1 MKSQI
6 EVLKVT
12 RHLICKSIKKLSL
25 EQLHIIPNGFNNN
38 IAWNV
43 AHLMVTQQLLH
54 YKLSGLDCLVPDEL
68 IDGYRKGTKPMEKF
82 TQEQWNEILELFL
95 GLPETFEEDFN
106 EGIFVGYNEYETS
119 SGFVIKNIIDAVAYN
134 THHEGIH
141 LGSISALKR
150 FVK

>member
-1 MKSQI
+1 MKNQI

-12 RHLICKSIKKLSL
+12 RQLICKLIQDLSL
-25 EQLHIIPNGFNNN
+25 EQLHLIPDGFNNN

-43 AHLMVTQQLLH
+43 SHLVVTQQLLH

-68 IDGYRKGTKPMEKF
+68 IDNYRKGTKPSENF
-82 TQEQWNEILELFL
+82 TQEEWEEILELFL

-106 EGIFVGYNEYETS
+106 EGIFVGYNEYKTS
-119 SGFVIKNIIDAVAYN
+119 SGFIIKNIKDAIAYN

-141 LGSISALKR
+141 LGSILALKK